1 MAGTKADVLEF
12 KPGKCIP
19 TLNHKGFQMATTSP
33 LLEDWIKSYD
43 GENPLLDVGC
53 AYGINTYEA
62 LNLDIPV
69 LALDMDRRHLQI
81 LEENVPPS
89 KSHLLSSIVGTLP
102 CDIPIPA
109 GSISGILLAEV
120 LHFLTGDEMKPALK
134 TLFDTLAPGGR
145 LFITTLAI
153 HYFDDVEKS
162 IVDELYG
169 KIEHGE
175 EWPGVVPINSYILSK
190 MAAAAEKYGGTFRYG
205 STGQPVFMHY
215 TDIHQV
221 TDAVH
226 SAGFEIEKAVEGL
239 HPGYPANS
247 GVNIHAN
254 NQIIARKSY

>member
-1 MAGTKADVLEF
+1 MEEKKVDLLEL

-19 TLNHKGFQMATTSP
+19 TLNHTGFQMATTSP

-81 LEENVPPS
+81 LEENLSPS
-89 KSHLLSSIVGTLP
+89 KSNLLSCIVGTLP
-102 CDIPIPA
+102 CEIPIPA
-109 GSISGILLAEV
+109 ASISGIMLAEV
-120 LHFLTGDEMKPALK
+120 LHFLKGEEMKQALK
-134 TLFDTLAPGGR
+134 TLFDILVPGGR

-153 HYFDDVEKS
+153 HYFDDIEKS

-169 KIEHGE
+169 KIANDN
-175 EWPGVVPINSYILSK
+175 EWPGVVPISSFILSK
-190 MAAAAEKYGGTFRYG
+190 MAAAAEKYGGTFKYG

-254 NQIIARKSY
+254 NQIIARKPY